1 MEPWIWS
8 MGLVSFAVR
17 VGDLL
22 AAPESAIVN
31 PENSGFLLSRDGR
44 SISGQVSRRYPE
56 TQALLDAQT
65 GRRCLPEGSVLLT
78 RHAGGRVIF
87 HAGHHHPGNW
97 LQWRDDVTEDDV
109 AVHLSI
115 IARCIADIL
124 DQAEALALDA
134 VAFPLIGSGAFG
146 LPLASTAQVLFQG
159 VADFARRAT
168 RKIRVALVLLDASH
182 LEAVVR
188 SGTRVLASMI
198 GGGAPLLQPAG
209 GHAVLAQL
217 RPGVRS
223 GVDPILQQ
231 QGLLRFVEVGLHIDL
246 MLLLEHRARGVHYL
260 LKSVDPRR
268 GGFHFTFGFIA
279 NCLEMELREKP
290 VGLPAWLADRVELL
304 ARRSS
309 LNAIHRLK
317 EDRNNLAHL
326 RAARDV
332 EPLIDDVEQV
342 FGPAALP
349 QNWGPVSGKH
359 WIASMGKEVAVADGL
374 DVATSRVFWLL
385 PVSRGRIS
393 TPLALE
399 QVA

>member
-1 MEPWIWS
+1 
-8 MGLVSFAVR
+8 
-17 VGDLL
+17 
-22 AAPESAIVN
+22 
-31 PENSGFLLSRDGR
+31 
-44 SISGQVSRRYPE
+44 
-56 TQALLDAQT
+56 
-65 GRRCLPEGSVLLT
+65 
-78 RHAGGRVIF
+78 
-87 HAGHHHPGNW
+87 
-97 LQWRDDVTEDDV
+97 
-109 AVHLSI
+109 
-115 IARCIADIL
+115 
-124 DQAEALALDA
+124 
-134 VAFPLIGSGAFG
+134 
-146 LPLASTAQVLFQG
+146 
-159 VADFARRAT
+159 
-168 RKIRVALVLLDASH
+168 
-182 LEAVVR
+182 
-188 SGTRVLASMI
+188 
-198 GGGAPLLQPAG
+198 
-209 GHAVLAQL
+209 
-217 RPGVRS
+217 
-223 GVDPILQQ
+223 
-231 QGLLRFVEVGLHIDL
+231 
-246 MLLLEHRARGVHYL
+246 
-260 LKSVDPRR
+260 
-268 GGFHFTFGFIA
+268 
-279 NCLEMELREKP
+279 MELREKP